1 VSVSLFASPHGH
13 IINTSY
19 RVMNPEV
26 MVPKQPT
33 IRIGVV
39 SLYTGIPRME
49 SSAFLKHTILRWRKR
64 MTTR

>member
-1 VSVSLFASPHGH
+1 MSLFASPHGH
-13 IINTSY
+13 IIDTSH

-33 IRIGVV
+33 IAIGVV

-49 SSAFLKHTILRWRKR
+49 SSAFLKHNFLRWRKR